1 MQTSSL
7 KEILKESERITKKK
21 KRKEINTDGRSMMQ
35 KVN

>member
-21 KRKEINTDGRSMMQ
+21 KRKKLIQMEEAGC
-35 KVN
+35 KK